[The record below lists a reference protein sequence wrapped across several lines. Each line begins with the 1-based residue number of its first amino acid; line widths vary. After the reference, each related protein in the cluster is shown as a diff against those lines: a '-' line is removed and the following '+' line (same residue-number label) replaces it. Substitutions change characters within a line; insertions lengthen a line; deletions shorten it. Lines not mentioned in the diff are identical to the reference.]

1 MTLIIEIPESI
12 VEGMHLPEQEVRPRM
27 RLELAASLYA
37 QNILSFG
44 KAAELSGMDRFHF
57 SDALTSRN
65 ISRHYTEEE
74 LTQDLAYAR
83 GQ

>member
-1 MTLIIEIPESI
+1 MTLILEIPESI
-12 VEGMHLPEQEVRPRM
+12 VEGMQLPDQEVRPRM

-37 QNILSFG
+37 QSILSFG

-57 SDALTSRN
+57 ADALTSRN

-74 LTQDLAYAR
+74 LVQDLAYAR